1 MVTHPSLHHLSE
13 MSVLF
18 RMGGLL
24 SVIAGAVALFMSM
37 GCLLKIEEMSGFLML
52 LESRWKRFREVRKVK
67 KLRYIKGSIRF

>member
-1 MVTHPSLHHLSE
+1 MVAHPWLHHLSK

-37 GCLLKIEEMSGFLML
+37 GWVAENRRDVRISDPVGIKLKTC
-52 LESRWKRFREVRKVK
+52 
-67 KLRYIKGSIRF
+67 

>member
-1 MVTHPSLHHLSE
+1 MILLAMLAHPWLHHLSK

-37 GCLLKIEEMSGFLML
+37 GWLLEIEEMSGFLAL
-52 LESRWKRFREVRKVK
+52 LESRWKRLFEK
-67 KLRYIKGSIRF
+67 